1 MGWPLGGNGMKKWM
15 ALMLVF
21 LLAACGEED
30 SSAGTGEMTQEVE
43 VEFNTEETAEPGAP
57 VLLSATVTQGAEPV
71 EDADEVVFEVWQ
83 SGDREN
89 SEMLEGAHT
98 EDGVYEHSWTVGEEG
113 LYFIQAHTAARR
125 MHVMPKM
132 ELTAGDPDPES
143 IVPDDGEDAD
153 AMEKMGH

>member
-1 MGWPLGGNGMKKWM
+1 MKKWI
-15 ALMLVF
+15 ALMLVL

-30 SSAGTGEMTQEVE
+30 SSAGAGEMPQEVE
-43 VEFNTEETAEPGAP
+43 VEFNTEETADPGEE
-57 VLLSATVTQGAEPV
+57 VLLSATVTQGTEAV

-89 SEMLEGAHT
+89 SEMLEASHT
-98 EDGVYEHSWTVGEEG
+98 QDGVYEQSWTVEEEG
-113 LYFIQAHTAARR
+113 LYYVQAHTTARR

-132 ELTAGDPDPES
+132 ELTAGDPNPES
-143 IVPDDGEDAD
+143 IVPDDSDDSD

>member
-1 MGWPLGGNGMKKWM
+1 MKKWI
-15 ALMLVF
+15 ALMLVL

-30 SSAGTGEMTQEVE
+30 SSAGAGEMPQEVE
-43 VEFNTEETAEPGAP
+43 VEFNTEETADPGEE
-57 VLLSATVTQGAEPV
+57 VLLSATVTQGTEAV

-89 SEMLEGAHT
+89 SEMLEASHT
-98 EDGVYEHSWTVGEEG
+98 QDGVYEQSWTVEEEG
-113 LYFIQAHTAARR
+113 LYYVQAHTTARR

-132 ELTAGDPDPES
+132 ELTAGDPDPDS
-143 IVPDDGEDAD
+143 IVPDDSEDAD

>member
-1 MGWPLGGNGMKKWM
+1 MKKWI
-15 ALMLVF
+15 ALMLVL

-30 SSAGTGEMTQEVE
+30 SSAGAGEMPQEVE
-43 VEFNTEETAEPGAP
+43 VEFNTEETADPGEE
-57 VLLSATVTQGAEPV
+57 VLLSATVTQGTEAV

-89 SEMLEGAHT
+89 SEMLEASHT
-98 EDGVYEHSWTVGEEG
+98 QDGVYEQSWTVEEEG
-113 LYFIQAHTAARR
+113 LYYVQAHTTARR

-143 IVPDDGEDAD
+143 IVPDDSDDSD

>member
-1 MGWPLGGNGMKKWM
+1 MKKWI
-15 ALMLVF
+15 ALMLVL

-30 SSAGTGEMTQEVE
+30 SSAGAGEIPQEVE
-43 VEFNTEETAEPGAP
+43 VEFNTEETVDPGEE
-57 VLLSATVTQGAEPV
+57 VLLSATVTQGTEAV
-71 EDADEVVFEVWQ
+71 EDAGEVVFEVWQ

-89 SEMLEGAHT
+89 SEMLEASHT
-98 EDGVYEHSWTVGEEG
+98 QDGVYEQSWTVEEEG
-113 LYFIQAHTAARR
+113 LYYVQAHTTARR

-143 IVPDDGEDAD
+143 IVPDDSEDAD

>member
-1 MGWPLGGNGMKKWM
+1 MKKWI
-15 ALMLVF
+15 ALMLVL

-30 SSAGTGEMTQEVE
+30 SSAGTGEMPQQVE
-43 VEFNTEETAEPGAP
+43 VEFNTQEAADPGEE
-57 VLLSATVTQGAEPV
+57 VLLSATVTQGTEAV

-83 SGDREN
+83 SGDREH
-89 SEMLEGAHT
+89 SEMLEASHT
-98 EDGVYEHSWTVGEEG
+98 QDGVYEHSWTVEEEG
-113 LYFIQAHTAARR
+113 LYFIQAHTTARR

-143 IVPDDGEDAD
+143 IVPDDSEDAD

>member
-1 MGWPLGGNGMKKWM
+1 MKKWIV
-15 ALMLVF
+15 LLLVL

-30 SSAGTGEMTQEVE
+30 SSVGAGEMPQEVK
-43 VEFNTEETAEPGAP
+43 VEFNTEETADPGEE
-57 VLLSATVTQGAEPV
+57 VLLSATITQGTEAV

-83 SGDREN
+83 SGAREN
-89 SEMLEGAHT
+89 SEMLEATHT
-98 EDGVYEHSWTVGEEG
+98 QDGIYEHSWTAEEEG
-113 LYFIQAHTAARR
+113 LYFIQAHTTARR

-143 IVPDDGEDAD
+143 IVPDDSEDSD